1 MYGLA
6 RTSPLNGFA
15 RKAEPWSGTDLDA
28 DFLALGRKLACV
40 YFVLLQNE
48 TDFNPKCRLEA
59 YGLV

>member
-1 MYGLA
+1 MYGLT

-15 RKAEPWSGTDLDA
+15 RKGEPWSGTDLDD
-28 DFLALGRKLACV
+28 DFLALGRKRARV
-40 YFVLLQNE
+40 YFILLQNE